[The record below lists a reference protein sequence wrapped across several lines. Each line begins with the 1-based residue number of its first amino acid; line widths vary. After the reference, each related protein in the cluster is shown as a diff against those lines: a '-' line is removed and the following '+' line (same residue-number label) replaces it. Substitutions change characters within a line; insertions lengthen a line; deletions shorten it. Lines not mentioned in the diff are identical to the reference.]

1 MSHLEQV
8 VEEWLSLCGCSPR
21 VSSSHEIGILQAA
34 VAGIPRLAQ
43 AIAAIP
49 AEDRAIALTAVER
62 SYLQTAKDLG
72 GVDKFAQDWA
82 SAVIFQLRAEIEQ
95 RVLENKL
102 FKALR
107 DELQRGDSAD
117 PQGFRELERRRRG
130 IRRIRSRSQVE
141 VIKATRELRFSI
153 RAGAIPMFGLI
164 PFPAK
169 RLPDRTVADEK
180 RSPAPSKKG
189 RKRIEGQR
197 EMPLLIPGKQAK
209 EATSETIAR
218 TGIRQKE
225 SG

>member
-1 MSHLEQV
+1 M

-72 GVDKFAQDWA
+72 GVDKFAQDWV

-117 PQGFRELERRRRG
+117 PQGFRELSGER

-153 RAGAIPMFGLI
+153 RAGKIPMFGLI

-197 EMPLLIPGKQAK
+197 EMLLLIPGKQAK
-209 EATSETIAR
+209 EATSETIAG

-225 SG
+225 SA

>member
-117 PQGFRELERRRRG
+117 PQGFRELERRRR
-130 IRRIRSRSQVE
+130 IRSRSQVE

-153 RAGAIPMFGLI
+153 RAGKIPMFGLI

-169 RLPDRTVADEK
+169 RLPDRTVAD
-180 RSPAPSKKG
+180 
-189 RKRIEGQR
+189 
-197 EMPLLIPGKQAK
+197 
-209 EATSETIAR
+209 
-218 TGIRQKE
+218 
-225 SG
+225 